1 MLEPEYLQR
10 VAEGSEQIASSLHD
24 YIINQIID
32 RIMLRIGRG
41 EKRLL
46 TSSDKWRIKT
56 LQEAGYLLEDIIA
69 EIEKYTKLQR
79 KEIKAS
85 MEEAG
90 IKALKADGA
99 VYEAAGLSTVPLN
112 QSPLLVR
119 LMERNMLAT
128 MNEWKNYTRTTA
140 KAAQA
145 LYINECDIAYNKV
158 MSGAA
163 SYPQA
168 VREAVERIVTDG
180 VYVEYPSGHR
190 DTIETA
196 TARAVR
202 TGIAQAT
209 GEISLKRM
217 EEMDWDI
224 ILVSAHVGART
235 GDGGQNPGNHYWWQG
250 QYYSRTGRDKRF
262 PNFYESTGYGTGE
275 GLCGWNC
282 RHSFGSGTGDPK
294 DNKYSEILRQD
305 NRRVEELEKKQREME
320 GRIRKTKRVVSG
332 LQEAVEQ
339 CQDENAR
346 FELQQELDQ
355 KSALLKR
362 QGDAYSN
369 YCAENGLKTQN
380 ERLQIA
386 RANREAKDSLDEEN
400 QEKYQGKKKEWKS
413 IELSI
418 ESDKILSTEEVVEK
432 AKQLGEDVVAGKERL
447 NFDNGNVIFDYVTRK
462 LGYDSKPTIV
472 SNEVFEKMVI
482 DSPTP
487 IMYRGINADTR
498 EEAIKY
504 AEEFKSGKMYAGK
517 SYAYGSGTYF
527 SPSESIANRY
537 NPYNVKITAVLS
549 GDSKIA
555 DYAEIVRAYSETGAD
570 VARVKKGDNTEAWED
585 VLFSVG
591 EFASIKGYDAIS
603 MNGAMGQ
610 EHIIVLNRG
619 KVVIKDEP

>member
-10 VAEGSEQIASSLHD
+10 VAEGSGQIASSLHD

-41 EKRLL
+41 EKKLL

-99 VYEAAGLSTVPLN
+99 VYEAAGLSMVPLN

-145 LYINECDIAYNKV
+145 LYINECDLAYNKV
-158 MSGAA
+158 MSGAV
-163 SYPQA
+163 SYSQA
-168 VREAVERIVTDG
+168 VQEAVEHIVTNG

-217 EEMDWDI
+217 EEIDWDI

-235 GDGGQNPGNHYWWQG
+235 GDGGQNPSNHYWWQG

-320 GRIRKTKRVVSG
+320 RRIRKTKRVVSG

-355 KSALLKR
+355 KSALLKQ

-369 YCAENGLKTQN
+369 FCTENGLKTQN

-386 RANREAKDSLDEEN
+386 RANRMSKDSLDEGN
-400 QEKYQGKKKEWKS
+400 REKYQSRAKQWKNVRFKTGEEDAKEYEVEKRKESFFGTPLNITSEWTSGVKQTGSITEILEYAVNGEKYKVDGKHVVLDCSESEKRVAEIIAGVYGKNIKMIPRVNYPQGIQTPDYLIDGERFDLKTFKSSGKNVFYNMIAKKKKQSPNFIFDVTDCPLSEEEMERQIKS
-413 IELSI
+413 LYSSQHTRFIE
-418 ESDKILSTEEVVEK
+418 KIVVMKNGEVVK
-432 AKQLGEDVVAGKERL
+432 VYK
-447 NFDNGNVIFDYVTRK
+447 RK
-462 LGYDSKPTIV
+462 
-472 SNEVFEKMVI
+472 
-482 DSPTP
+482 
-487 IMYRGINADTR
+487 
-498 EEAIKY
+498 
-504 AEEFKSGKMYAGK
+504 
-517 SYAYGSGTYF
+517 
-527 SPSESIANRY
+527 
-537 NPYNVKITAVLS
+537 
-549 GDSKIA
+549 
-555 DYAEIVRAYSETGAD
+555 
-570 VARVKKGDNTEAWED
+570 
-585 VLFSVG
+585 
-591 EFASIKGYDAIS
+591 
-603 MNGAMGQ
+603 
-610 EHIIVLNRG
+610 
-619 KVVIKDEP
+619 